1 MKVVEVYTKKDL
13 DVLTCR
19 GKVVSKIMDDF
30 FSMFPREYREN
41 YDKNLNK
48 LEIWKMDEMH
58 EGNTSGEYY
67 EPINVMLIR
76 NLGSIIHELMH
87 VASRNHKTGLA
98 AFQRMKYANFCE
110 NALIEGITEYFAGV
124 ALDSTPSDY
133 HFETFSA
140 AMLSNIEGVFQSYF
154 IPSYDNF
161 IACFPEKKHILSL
174 MYALTY
180 YASKLEGLRSDD
192 SKKIDDHI
200 LVRVD
205 HSIKD
210 VINSLID
217 IQLSMKMSKKENMIY
232 GEKFMDLI
240 GSEVMDDCLGIF
252 SEDYM
257 DYANEQINKRVLRRL
272 R

>member
-13 DVLTCR
+13 GMLTCR
-19 GKVVSKIMDDF
+19 GKTVSKVMDDF
-30 FSMFPREYREN
+30 FANFPREYREN

-48 LEIWKMDEMH
+48 LEIWRMDEMH
-58 EGNTSGEYY
+58 EGSSSGEYY
-67 EPINVMLIR
+67 ELMNILLIR

-87 VASRNHKTGLA
+87 VASRDFKTGLF

-110 NALIEGITEYFAGV
+110 NALIEGITEFFACM
-124 ALDSTPSDY
+124 ALDSTPCDY
-133 HFETFSA
+133 FFETFA
-140 AMLSNIEGVFQSYF
+140 ASMLYNIDGVYRSYF
-154 IPSYDNF
+154 IPGFDNF
-161 IACFPEKKHILSL
+161 VSVFPEKKHILSL

-180 YASKLEGLRSDD
+180 YSSKLDNVLEDD
-192 SKKIDDHI
+192 SKKLDDVI
-200 LVRVD
+200 KVRVE

-210 VINSLID
+210 VIDSLID
-217 IQLSMKMSKKENMIY
+217 IQLSLNMSKRDNKLY

-240 GSEVMDDCLGIF
+240 SSEVIDDCLGIF

-257 DYANEQINKRVLRRL
+257 DYANGQINKRVLRRI